1 MKKELLEI
9 INNDIQEI
17 GDITNRLKTISKISQ
32 IDIDLL
38 LSKVRDIY
46 DTLLLLNKI
55 GVELPEIRQE
65 QQAPPKSSPKG
76 RTPLG
81 AEDKDN
87 HRDSSIEKISEDI
100 VQGEIPVKSV
110 SEHQLEIEPE
120 QTETL
125 AEPDEDKTPVKHQDS
140 KQEKTIVAD
149 RFKDSKKLVNEIAE
163 NKKEKD
169 IADKLQSQIL
179 GTISDI
185 KSAISLNDKIW
196 FIKELFDGSTEKYD
210 KTVDLL
216 NNCNNLDEALKYSN
230 NNFKW
235 DQESQSTKKFLELV
249 YRRFK

>member
-17 GDITNRLKTISKISQ
+17 GDITNRLKTISKIPQ

-46 DTLLLLNKI
+46 DKLLLLNKI

-65 QQAPPKSSPKG
+65 QDTTETQTKK
-76 RTPLG
+76 
-81 AEDKDN
+81 AEAEAKARDN

-100 VQGEIPVKSV
+100 AQGEIPVKSG

-125 AEPDEDKTPVKHQDS
+125 AEPDEDKTVLKHQDS

-216 NNCNNLDEALKYSN
+216 NNCNNLDEALKYLD

-235 DQESQSTKKFLELV
+235 DQESQSTKKFLEV
-249 YRRFK
+249 IYRRFK

>member
-17 GDITNRLKTISKISQ
+17 GDFVNKLKEYAKISQ

-46 DTLLLLNKI
+46 DNLLLLNKI
-55 GVELPEIRQE
+55 GVDLPEIRQE
-65 QQAPPKSSPKG
+65 QDTTET
-76 RTPLG
+76 RTIK
-81 AEDKDN
+81 AEAKDN

-100 VQGEIPVKSV
+100 AQDEIPVKSV
-110 SEHQLEIEPE
+110 PEHQLEAEAEAEPE
-120 QTETL
+120 QEETL
-125 AEPDEDKTPVKHQDS
+125 AEPDEDKTPVKHRDS

-149 RFKDSKKLVNEIAE
+149 RFKDSKKLVNEIAK

-169 IADKLQSQIL
+169 IANKLQSQIL

-185 KSAISLNDKIW
+185 KSAISLNDRIW
-196 FIKELFDGSTEKYD
+196 FIKELFDGSSEKYN

-216 NNCNNLDEALKYSN
+216 NNYNNLDEALKYLD

-235 DQESQSTKKFLELV
+235 NQENQSTKKFLEV
-249 YRRFK
+249 IYRRFK